1 MVDNDSV
8 CLPLRGCLRHLGAKR
23 KSLFH
28 DATELH
34 RTISSRI
41 AANLELHCCLA
52 DLGIRRNTLMLGMV
66 ARAGVGDGE
75 TEGVTPRGDGNGT
88 GNSCVSFK
96 DDPARG
102 CRGGRGGL
110 PEPGHRAVNGPWALI
125 KPAEVVHRDRRQTAQ
140 TADAILYVY
149 IIMYLCRYPC
159 PCTRYR

>member
-1 MVDNDSV
+1 MMVDNDSV
-8 CLPLRGCLRHLGAKR
+8 CLPLRGCLKHLGAKK

-34 RTISSRI
+34 RTRI
-41 AANLELHCCLA
+41 AANLELYSCLA

-66 ARAGVGDGE
+66 ARAGE

-96 DDPARG
+96 DDPAGG
-102 CRGGRGGL
+102 CRGGL

-125 KPAEVVHRDRRQTAQ
+125 KPAEVVHRDCRQTAQ
-140 TADAILYVY
+140 TADAILF
-149 IIMYLCRYPC
+149 
-159 PCTRYR
+159 

>member
-41 AANLELHCCLA
+41 AANLELHSCLA

-66 ARAGVGDGE
+66 VRAGVGDEE

-96 DDPARG
+96 DDPAGG
-102 CRGGRGGL
+102 CHGGL
-110 PEPGHRAVNGPWALI
+110 PEPGDRAVNGPWALI
-125 KPAEVVHRDRRQTAQ
+125 KPAEVVSGTADRPCRQTAQ
-140 TADAILYVY
+140 TADAILYN
-149 IIMYLCRYPC
+149 IIF
-159 PCTRYR
+159 

>member
-23 KSLFH
+23 KSLFQ
-28 DATELH
+28 LH

-52 DLGIRRNTLMLGMV
+52 DLGIRHNTLMLGMV
-66 ARAGVGDGE
+66 ARAGVGDEE

-88 GNSCVSFK
+88 GKSCVSFK
-96 DDPARG
+96 DDHAGG
-102 CRGGRGGL
+102 CRRGL

-140 TADAILYVY
+140 TADAIL
-149 IIMYLCRYPC
+149 L
-159 PCTRYR
+159 